1 MSHFQRCS
9 RRAFLDFYGD
19 ASQQEPPSDYLL
31 KLLRDSANHRQRVL
45 ATRSGQQPHYPLGD
59 WAAGASLTYQMM
71 QEGVECIQ
79 QGVLMA
85 QYSEAVTLLS
95 CPDLLIK
102 QPGSSKLGDWCY
114 VPIAVKLGKRPKLE
128 YQVSVV
134 FDAYVLS
141 TVQVASLDQAWLMLR
156 ERGLCSVDVLS
167 VLPQMQDVLTN
178 CVQTLTSSQAPD
190 VFIARNRC
198 NLCPWFNHCY
208 TIAQEQQHL
217 SLVAGITPHRYSILQ
232 ALDLTTVEALAHTPP
247 SVLEPLAGFGK
258 DVAEK
263 LVLQARSNLT
273 QQALLRSVI
282 PPDMATDIPTCK
294 VELYFDIEADPDM
307 TLDYLLGVLVVNHET
322 QCEQFHSFL
331 AETPEAEYQIWTMF
345 VDLVEQYP
353 DAPIFHFCP
362 YETHTIKRL
371 AALYD
376 TPPAV
381 VKRTIDRCV
390 DLHEQVTRRVI
401 LPIESYALKN
411 IARWLGFNWRDPN
424 ATGAQAVCWYTQWLE
439 TGDRAYLEAIVTYN
453 EDDCRA
459 MYYLKNWLVSFFA
472 QATQITPQN
481 LQNPLLRV

>member
-1 MSHFQRCS
+1 MGILLTAEILSHFQRCS

-31 KLLRDSANHRQRVL
+31 KLLRDNANHRQRVL
-45 ATRSGQQPHYPLGD
+45 ATRSGQRPHYPIGD
-59 WAAGASLTYQMM
+59 WVAGAHLTCQMM

-79 QGVLMA
+79 QGVLMT

-102 QPGSSKLGDWCY
+102 RPGLSEFGDWCY
-114 VPIAVKLGKRPKLE
+114 VPIAVRLGKRPKLE
-128 YQVSVV
+128 YQIGVV

-141 TVQVASLDQAWLMLR
+141 IIQAANLDQAWLILR
-156 ERGLCSVDVLS
+156 ERGLCSVDVWS

-198 NLCPWFNHCY
+198 NLCPWLNHCY
-208 TIAQEQQHL
+208 TIAKEQQHL
-217 SLVAGITPHRYSILQ
+217 SLVAGITPNRYSILQ
-232 ALDLTTVEALAHTPP
+232 TLNLTTVEALAHTSPAM
-247 SVLEPLAGFGK
+247 LEPLAGFGK

-263 LVLQARSNLT
+263 LVLQARSNLSR
-273 QQALLRSVI
+273 QALPRSRSLTEVA
-282 PPDMATDIPTCK
+282 ATIPTCQI
-294 VELYFDIEADPDM
+294 ELYFDIEADPDM
-307 TLDYLLGVLVVNHET
+307 TLDYLLGVLVVNREM

-345 VDLVEQYP
+345 LNLMEQYP
-353 DAPIFHFCP
+353 NAPIFHFCP
-362 YETHTIKRL
+362 YEPHTIKRL
-371 AALYD
+371 AALYS
-376 TPPAV
+376 TPPTM
-381 VKRTIDRCV
+381 VKQIIDRCV
-390 DLHEQVTRRVI
+390 DLHERVTRTVV

-424 ATGAQAVCWYTQWLE
+424 ATGAQTVCWYEQWLE

-459 MYYLKNWLVSFFA
+459 MYHLKNWLTSFFA
-472 QATQITPQN
+472 
-481 LQNPLLRV
+481 